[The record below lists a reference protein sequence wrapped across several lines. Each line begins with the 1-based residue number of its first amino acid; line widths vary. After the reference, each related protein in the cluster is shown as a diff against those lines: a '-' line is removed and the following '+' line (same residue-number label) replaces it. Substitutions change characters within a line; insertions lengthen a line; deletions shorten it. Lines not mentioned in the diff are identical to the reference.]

1 MTKLQEL
8 HATPAAPAVPAGPVD
23 QVVEYRGFAIH
34 YHCDNGDNS
43 GQAIGGVEPLTDA
56 AYDAWGQLGGTREV
70 SLSGTGEA
78 RHAQFIALAKLSID
92 EALDPPDA

>member
-1 MTKLQEL
+1 MTNLPDY
-8 HATPAAPAVPAGPVD
+8 HATPAAPAVPAGPVE

-34 YHCDNGDNS
+34 YRCDNGDNS

-78 RHAQFIALAKLSID
+78 RRAQFIALAKLSID